1 MIFDNW
7 SGLRQILLTTLMV
20 YPILII
26 FLRLSGKRTLS
37 KWNAFDFVV
46 TIALGSI
53 LASVMLSKDVAV
65 LEGLLGLG
73 LLIVFQYFITFISV
87 RVEWFESIIKSNP
100 TLIYKNDT
108 FLLEKMKKHR
118 VSRAEILAAVRSS
131 SISSLDNVRYV
142 VLETDGSF
150 SVIKKSDDNPDSSAL
165 ENVS

>member
-1 MIFDNW
+1 
-7 SGLRQILLTTLMV
+7 
-20 YPILII
+20 
-26 FLRLSGKRTLS
+26 
-37 KWNAFDFVV
+37 
-46 TIALGSI
+46 
-53 LASVMLSKDVAV
+53 MLSKDVAV
-65 LEGLLGLG
+65 LEGLLDLG
-73 LLIVFQYFITFISV
+73 LLILFQYFIIFISV

-118 VSRAEILAAVRSS
+118 VFRAEILAAVRSS

-165 ENVS
+165 ENVF

>member
-7 SGLRQILLTTLMV
+7 SSLRQILLTTLMA

-37 KWNAFDFVV
+37 IWNAFDFVV

-65 LEGLLGLG
+65 LESLLGLG
-73 LLIVFQYFITFISV
+73 LLVLFQYCITFISV

-100 TLIYKNDT
+100 TLIYKDDT

-150 SVIKKSDDNPDSSAL
+150 SVIKKSDDSPDSSAL
-165 ENVS
+165 ENVF

>member
-7 SGLRQILLTTLMV
+7 SGLRQILLTTLMA

-53 LASVMLSKDVAV
+53 LASVMLSNDVAV

-73 LLIVFQYFITFISV
+73 LLVLFQYCITFISV

-131 SISSLDNVRYV
+131 STASLDSVRYV

-150 SVIKKSDDNPDSSAL
+150 SVIKKSDEDTSSSAL
-165 ENVS
+165 ENVI